1 MELSAILAEPWI
13 GTGALRILT
22 HPHPH
27 SGVPVPALS
36 VAGLSSGKILAV
48 FLQSKMLLLE
58 IKPQRWMYGQRLD
71 DETSARKEILA

>member
-1 MELSAILAEPWI
+1 MEPSAILAEPWI
-13 GTGALRILT
+13 GTGTLRSL
-22 HPHPH
+22 PP
-27 SGVPVPALS
+27 SPGGAPVPAPS

-71 DETSARKEILA
+71 DETSAREEILA